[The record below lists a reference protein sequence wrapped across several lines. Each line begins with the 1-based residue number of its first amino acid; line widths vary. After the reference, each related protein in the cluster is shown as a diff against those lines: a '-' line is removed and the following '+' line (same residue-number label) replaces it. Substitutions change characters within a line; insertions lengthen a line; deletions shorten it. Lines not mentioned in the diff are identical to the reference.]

1 EEWKRNPETR
11 GIIQKLEKDPGA
23 IAHYTWDSRDL
34 RYKGRIPLLVAPHTD
49 VPASSAS
56 PSALLNHC
64 YRPLLVEPSISVVA
78 PTIAD
83 NTIPQS
89 LTTFVNNTRTTTRES
104 LAVQP
109 QKPPS
114 LLLSLPPSPFS
125 PSTAASIAACTT
137 LLAFTITISR
147 CYLYPSATPSLSLSS
162 SSSTARISPIVAF
175 QPRFHQ

>member
-1 EEWKRNPETR
+1 M
-11 GIIQKLEKDPGA
+11 
-23 IAHYTWDSRDL
+23 
-34 RYKGRIPLLVAPHTD
+34 
-49 VPASSAS
+49 
-56 PSALLNHC
+56 
-64 YRPLLVEPSISVVA
+64 EPSISVVA

-83 NTIPQS
+83 STIPQS

-109 QKPPS
+109 QKPLS

-125 PSTAASIAACTT
+125 PSTAANIAAYTT
-137 LLAFTITISR
+137 LLAFTITISH

-175 QPRFHQ
+175 